1 MAIPF
6 LNHLD
11 LQSVSE
17 LQNAILHK
25 TTHSSATNKPGA
37 IIYDTGSNT
46 LKYCTGTT
54 DNDWIN
60 LDGSGDISAVT
71 VNAGEGLEV
80 EAGSSSATSGAFS
93 VTLGLASTVAGD
105 GLGYS
110 SGVLSV
116 GGGTGLTQQ
125 STGLKIS
132 DTGVTADSYGSG
144 TAIPVLTINAQGQ
157 ITAASTSAISSSF
170 VLEDGDGTELE
181 IAMGKELKFTEGGGI
196 DIDWTDTDGGSD
208 TDPYQLTF
216 THADTSA
223 QAGVNNSGTTVIQ
236 DVGLDT
242 YGHVTSLASVELDIP
257 SAANDAT
264 ITLTGGDGIAAIGA
278 FTTNQGTAEELTI
291 DVDSTVVRTSGA
303 QTIAGN
309 KTFSNVVTINGDLI
323 VSGSQTTKSSE
334 TVLIEDNI
342 ITLNSNETGT
352 PSEDSGI
359 EVERGT
365 GTNVKLAWNESND
378 DWEYTAFNH
387 ANTPAITT
395 YKISRTY
402 KTTIGGNGETYDIEH
417 LLGTRDVMV
426 QLYDSSS
433 YETVYA
439 DVVRTNTKK
448 ITITFAAEP
457 AANDI
462 TVLISTIG

>member
-25 TTHSSATNKPGA
+25 TTSGA
-37 IIYDTGSNT
+37 ASNVEGKIIYDTGSNT
-46 LKYCTGTT
+46 LKYYNGSA
-54 DNDWIN
+54 WIN
-60 LDGSGDISAVT
+60 LDGTGDISAVT
-71 VNAGEGLEV
+71 VNPGEGLEV
-80 EAGSSSATSGAFS
+80 EDGSSSATSGAFS

-110 SGVLSV
+110 AGVLSV

-144 TAIPVLTINAQGQ
+144 TEIPVLTINAQGQ
-157 ITAASTSAISSSF
+157 VTAASTSAISSSF
-170 VLEDGDGTELE
+170 ILEDGDGTELE
-181 IAMGKELKFTEGGGI
+181 IAMGKEVKFVEGGGI
-196 DIDWTDTDGGSD
+196 DINWTDTSTVSD
-208 TDPYQLTF
+208 SDPYDLTF
-216 THADTSA
+216 THGATSSA
-223 QAGVNNSGTTVIQ
+223 SSSNNSGTTVIQ

-242 YGHVTSLASVELDIP
+242 YGHVTSLGTVELDIP
-257 SAANDAT
+257 AAANDAT
-264 ITLTGGDGIAAIGA
+264 ITLTGGDGIASIGA

-291 DVDSTVVRTSGA
+291 DVDNTVVRTSGN

-323 VSGSQTTKSSE
+323 VSGNQTTKASE

-352 PSEDSGI
+352 PSEDAGI

-365 GTNVKLAWNESND
+365 GTNVKLAWNESNG
-378 DWEYTAFNH
+378 DWEYTMFNH
-387 ANTPAITT
+387 AGTPALTT
-395 YKISRTY
+395 YKIAQSY
-402 KTTIGGNGETYDIEH
+402 AASIGDGENTAYTVTH
-417 LLGTRDVMV
+417 NLGTRDVMV
-426 QLYDSSS
+426 QLYDASS

-439 DVVRTNTKK
+439 DVVRTNTTQ
-448 ITITFAAEP
+448 ITLTFASAP
-457 AANDI
+457 ASNDI
-462 TVLISTIG
+462 KVLVTTVA

>member
-17 LQNAILHK
+17 LRNAILHK
-25 TTHSSATNKPGA
+25 TTSSDASNVEGKF
-37 IIYDTGSNT
+37 IYDTGSNT
-46 LKYCTGTT
+46 FKYYNGSA
-54 DNDWIN
+54 WIN
-60 LDGSGDISAVT
+60 LDGTGDISAVT
-71 VNAGEGLEV
+71 VNPGEGLEV
-80 EAGSSSATSGAFS
+80 EAGSSSANSGAFS
-93 VTLGLASTVAGD
+93 VTLGLASTVAGN

-110 SGVLSV
+110 AGVLSV

-125 STGLKIS
+125 TTGLKIS
-132 DTGVTADSYGSG
+132 DTGVTAGGYGSG

-157 ITAASTSAISSSF
+157 VTAASTSSISSSF
-170 VLEDGDGTELE
+170 ILEDGDGTELE

-196 DIDWTDTDGGSD
+196 DINWTDTDGGSD
-208 TDPYQLTF
+208 TDPYQLSF
-216 THADTSA
+216 THGATSS
-223 QAGVNNSGTTVIQ
+223 QSSVNNSGNSVIQ
-236 DVGLDT
+236 DVTLDT
-242 YGHVTSLASVELDIP
+242 YGHVTGLTSATLDIP
-257 SAANDAT
+257 AAANDAT

-278 FTTNQGTAEELTI
+278 FTTDQSSNEELTI
-291 DVDSTVVRTSGA
+291 DVDSTVVRTSGN

-309 KTFSNVVTINGDLI
+309 KTFSNTVTVNGDLI
-323 VSGSQTTKSSE
+323 VSGSQTTKASE
-334 TVLIEDNI
+334 TVLIEDNM

-352 PSEDSGI
+352 PSEDAGI

-365 GTNVKLAWNESND
+365 GTNVKLAWNESTD

-387 ANTPAITT
+387 ANTPAIAT

-402 KTTIGGNGETYDIEH
+402 KTTIGGSGESYDVEH